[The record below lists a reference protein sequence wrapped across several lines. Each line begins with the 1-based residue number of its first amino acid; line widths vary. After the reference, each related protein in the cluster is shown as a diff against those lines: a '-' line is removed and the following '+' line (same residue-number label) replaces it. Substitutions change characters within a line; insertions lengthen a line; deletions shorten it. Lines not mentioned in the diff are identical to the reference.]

1 MTLKEQIQN
10 DFIKAMKS
18 GDKNAKSALS
28 GLKSK
33 ITESEKLNK
42 NVELNDEQV
51 VAVLMNTIKQHT
63 QSYEA
68 FSAAGRDELAHKEY
82 DEMLVLKRYMP
93 SQLSTEKITSIVK
106 PMIESFKGMG
116 LPEKAV
122 IGKTIGEFN
131 KNYKGQADMKDLK
144 EIVESLV

>member
-10 DFIKAMKS
+10 DFIKAMKF

-33 ITESEKLNK
+33 ITESEKMNK

-68 FSAAGRDELAHKEY
+68 FSAAGRDELATKEY
-82 DEMLVLKRYMP
+82 DEMLVLKKYMP
-93 SQLSTEKITSIVK
+93 PQLSREKITSIVK
-106 PMIESFKGMG
+106 PMIESFKGIG
-116 LPEKAV
+116 LPDKVV

-131 KNYKGQADMKDLK
+131 NKYKGQSEMETLRG
-144 EIVESLV
+144 IVESLV